1 MKKGEP
7 AQPRSTQPV
16 PVLAPVGGL
25 WQEPP
30 PVAAFSG
37 RFLAW
42 RPCCRSSVVEHSLGK
57 GEVDSSILSGSTIE
71 ALRNQGFSRRPLPT
85 PPPDLRER
93 KLNLSRSLGEN
104 LGNLFSGCSLVE
116 PPDPETGRGAVGSGL
131 DLQVGKPRQVFSFFH
146 SIACTI
152 ATFAYGVVR

>member
-1 MKKGEP
+1 M
-7 AQPRSTQPV
+7 ART
-16 PVLAPVGGL
+16 
-25 WQEPP
+25 
-30 PVAAFSG
+30 AAGSG
-37 RFLAW
+37 FFRPIFFL

-71 ALRNQGFSRRPLPT
+71 ALRNQDFSRRPLPT